1 MYPML
6 KVQEYL
12 LKFEDKDEA
21 LEALKNEFAIKVIT
35 NTEDDLVILNYDMI
49 DSPKTDPIVRE
60 CRGLVLD
67 KNAVWYKD
75 VGVKANGWKLVAR
88 SFYRFFNH
96 CEGEHSEF
104 DWSNVEAQHKEDG
117 SLIMVYTHNGKL
129 RINTKGSFGYGEI
142 NDSGYT
148 WNSLVTECLSKVKY
162 IPPLPTATYVFELC
176 SIYNKVVRHYSTPK
190 LYLLAAFDT
199 YCNEI
204 DIDDSLIAGYFN
216 VFERPES
223 FIIHSID
230 EAIEYI
236 KAKEREDA
244 TFEGLVLKDKNGNR
258 MKVKSASYLMLHRS
272 ANNGN
277 ITWES
282 IYDSCLTDDG
292 GEEFTNFFPEYK
304 DRFDKMK
311 DFIKQ
316 SKEDIVETYNKYKD
330 IEVQKDFALAIK
342 GYRFAPILFAL
353 RKGEGTVDEL
363 FLSRS
368 SAILKIFS
376 LT

>member
-1 MYPML
+1 ML

-12 LKFEDKDEA
+12 LQFENPEDGLKS
-21 LEALKNEFAIKVIT
+21 LEDNFAIKAT
-35 NTEDDLVILNYDMI
+35 KNDTDGRVILNYNMI
-49 DSPKTDPIVRE
+49 ESPKTNEIVRE

-67 KNAVWYKD
+67 KD
-75 VGVKANGWKLVAR
+75 NGWKLVAKA
-88 SFYRFFNH
+88 FTRFFNH
-96 CEGEHSEF
+96 CEGEHLDF
-104 DWSNVEAQHKEDG
+104 DWSDVTASHKEDG
-117 SLIMVYTHNGKL
+117 SLIIYYFYNGEW
-129 RINTKGSFGYGEI
+129 RVNTKGSFGHGEI
-142 NDSGYT
+142 NDSGLT
-148 WNSLVTECLSKVKY
+148 WKQLFSVAIEPYSYGLSFLNKNY
-162 IPPLPTATYVFELC
+162 TYVFELC
-176 SIYNKVVRHYSTPK
+176 SIYNKVVRHYSEPTIFLLAIFSDKEEIELNSQLTHFLEPFTFK
-190 LYLLAAFDT
+190 LY
-199 YCNEI
+199 
-204 DIDDSLIAGYFN
+204 
-216 VFERPES
+216 
-223 FIIHSID
+223 SID
-230 EAIEYI
+230 KAIEYI
-236 KAKEREDA
+236 EVKERNDS
-244 TFEGLVLKDKNGNR
+244 TFEGLVLKDKKGNR

-330 IEVQKDFALAIK
+330 IEVQKDFALTIK
-342 GYRFAPILFAL
+342 DYKFASILFAL